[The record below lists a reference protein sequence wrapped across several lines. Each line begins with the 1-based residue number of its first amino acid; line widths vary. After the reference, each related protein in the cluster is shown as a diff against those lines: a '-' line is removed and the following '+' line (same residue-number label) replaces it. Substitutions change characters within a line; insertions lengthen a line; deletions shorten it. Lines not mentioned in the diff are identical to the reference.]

1 MASTSSTTTSPAL
14 SFAVPAQIPAT
25 DDDKSI
31 DDITD
36 AERAE
41 RDEYRRRILARAE
54 LVKVLFLFYLF
65 LSSPRVCGCL

>member
-25 DDDKSI
+25 DSDKSI